1 MDVHGCGIDAF
12 ILLGN
17 FHHANQMSRVK
28 VVERGVPQMSVP
40 LAPPPKLH
48 LAWALIL
55 GWSRVGAYFTNA
67 PTLKAING
75 VKHQ

>member
-1 MDVHGCGIDAF
+1 
-12 ILLGN
+12 
-17 FHHANQMSRVK
+17 MSRVK